1 MIGTFVFFSGLRKPQ
16 SATIREGGD
25 KFGRKPEMWGGGAP
39 ARLFSNWERYL
50 DFVPIVQ

>member
-25 KFGRKPEMWGGGAP
+25 KFGRKPEMWGGGGSSLIGNATWI
-39 ARLFSNWERYL
+39 L
-50 DFVPIVQ
+50 QQ